1 MASIPPI
8 VRLIRSFQCTCGSI
22 RDCLYRYSVLI
33 LTFMFYTSYHLS
45 RKPISIVK
53 GELHRNCSNISEGYN
68 IYFGSHSGIQLL
80 HQAPEYSHNNSYRT
94 SNDTWCDWAPFD
106 KPNYKSLY
114 GALDYAFLFTYAIAM
129 FISGYVGERMPL
141 RYFLGFGMI
150 FCGIFTSLFGF
161 GHFWNIH
168 ALWFYILVQVL
179 NGFFQTT
186 GWPGVV
192 AAVGKWFGKGR
203 RGFIMGVWNSHT
215 SVGNILGSIIAAKY
229 VQTEW
234 AWSFIVPGIIIGSMG
249 ILCLLTLV
257 EHPEDVGCSPPVHEI
272 DEPST
277 SRSFYQPI
285 PTSEQDDAD
294 QQYIVNGFEDASVL
308 RRSSTE
314 NLIGDPNLNPESKPR
329 EEKAV
334 GILTAVLIPGVIEF
348 SLCLLFAKLVSY
360 TFLFWLPLYIQ
371 NNSNLDVKQSG
382 LMSTLFDIG
391 GIVGGITAGVISD
404 AAGDRAVTCGFMLI
418 IGAVM
423 MFLYNAFGNVSN
435 TINIVLLLITGA
447 FVNGPYAL
455 ITTAVSADLGT
466 HSVLEGNSK
475 ALATVTAIIDGTGS
489 IGAAIGPLLTGIISP
504 HGWNKVFYMLIAS
517 NIAACLLLTRLI
529 IKEISGWSCCKRTSP
544 RSLFAE
550 VAVKE

>member
-1 MASIPPI
+1 
-8 VRLIRSFQCTCGSI
+8 
-22 RDCLYRYSVLI
+22 
-33 LTFMFYTSYHLS
+33 MFYTSYHLS

-80 HQAPEYSHNNSYRT
+80 HQAPIYNSTNSYRAN
-94 SNDTWCDWAPFD
+94 NDTSCDWAPFD
-106 KPNYKSLY
+106 KANYKSLY

-129 FISGYVGERMPL
+129 FISGYVGERLPL

-161 GHFWNIH
+161 GHFWGIH
-168 ALWFYILVQVL
+168 TLWFYILVQVL

-192 AAVGKWFGKGR
+192 AAVGKWWGKGR
-203 RGFIMGVWNSHT
+203 RGLIMGVWNSHT
-215 SVGNILGSIIAAKY
+215 SVGNILGSVIAAKF

-234 AWSFIVPGIIIGSMG
+234 AWSFIVPGIIIASMG

-257 EHPEDVGCSPPVHEI
+257 EQPEDVGCSPPVHQLS
-272 DEPST
+272 DPLKSQAL
-277 SRSFYQPI
+277 YQPI
-285 PTSEQDDAD
+285 PTSEQDESD
-294 QQYIVNGFEDASVL
+294 QQYVVNGYEDPSIL
-308 RRSSTE
+308 NKPSSNDITK
-314 NLIGDPNLNPESKPR
+314 DPNLNTENVRK

-334 GILTAVLIPGVIEF
+334 GIITAIFIPGVIEF

-371 NNSNLDVKQSG
+371 NNSTLDVKQSG

-391 GIVGGITAGVISD
+391 GIVGGITAGLISD
-404 AAGDRAVTCGFMLI
+404 YAGDRAVTCGMMLV

-423 MFLYNAFGNVSN
+423 MFLYNAFGGVSG
-435 TINIVLLLITGA
+435 TVNIILLLVTGA

-529 IKEISGWSCCKRTSP
+529 FKEISRWKCFRPMPSRFPEDPHTD
-544 RSLFAE
+544 
-550 VAVKE
+550 V